1 MCEPRERRTTINA
14 ENAENAENNET
25 ASTALQAQLRT
36 DDTDA
41 TAEKLFTH
49 LNG

>member
-1 MCEPRERRTTINA
+1 MNL
-14 ENAENAENNET
+14 ENAERQSTADNAENNET